1 MSGPAI
7 STQEGL
13 MNNEM
18 GEVYDG
24 VRFDPAA
31 AGKASS
37 GLDTLA
43 DRLAG
48 DLDAV
53 TQALTVVPAGI
64 DEVSGRASQT
74 HNDVATS
81 YLTSAQASVREMR
94 KLAATLRLSTVR
106 FDGMET
112 DNVSNLGGPK
122 A

>member
-1 MSGPAI
+1 M
-7 STQEGL
+7 EK
-13 MNNEM
+13 EM

-24 VRFDPAA
+24 VRFDPVA

-43 DRLAG
+43 DRLAA
-48 DLDAV
+48 DLAAV
-53 TQALTVVPAGI
+53 QQALTVVPAGA

-81 YLTSAQASVREMR
+81 YLTSAQASVQEMR
-94 KLAATLRLSTVR
+94 KLAATLRLSTAR

-112 DNVSNLGGPK
+112 DNAGNLGGAPQ

>member
-1 MSGPAI
+1 
-7 STQEGL
+7 

-43 DRLAG
+43 DRLAA
-48 DLDAV
+48 DLDAAA
-53 TQALTVVPAGI
+53 QALTVVPAGI

-74 HNDVATS
+74 HNEVATS
-81 YLTSAQASVREMR
+81 YLPSAQASVREMR
-94 KLAATLRLSTVR
+94 KLAATLRLSSTQ

>member
-1 MSGPAI
+1 MK
-7 STQEGL
+7 
-13 MNNEM
+13 NEM

-24 VRFDPAA
+24 VRFDPVA

-37 GLDTLA
+37 GLDSLA
-43 DRLAG
+43 DRLAA
-48 DLDAV
+48 DLTAV
-53 TQALTVVPAGI
+53 QEALTVVPAGV

-81 YLTSAQASVREMR
+81 YLTNAQASVQEMR
-94 KLAATLRLSTVR
+94 KLAATLRLSTAQ

-112 DNVSNLGGPK
+112 DNAGALGGPK